1 MTKKNVKAE
10 PANLSEK
17 QKEDIKVQILKQFPN
32 LSLFNDELDFL
43 IEQYNKDKKYVAK
56 LMDCKNPIEKVVDEN
71 KIEAIKVVKQ
81 GTDEWNEIDA
91 KMRKAREEF
100 LKVNEQIKE
109 DNDNFQKSV
118 ISI

>member
-1 MTKKNVKAE
+1 MAKKEKIE

-43 IEQYNKDKKYVAK
+43 IEQYNKDKKYVAR
-56 LMDCKNPIEKVVDEN
+56 LMDCKNPIEKVVDEK

-81 GTDEWNEIDA
+81 GSDEWIEIDA
-91 KMRKAREEF
+91 KMQKAKEEF

-109 DNDNFQKSV
+109 DNDNEKSA

>member
-1 MTKKNVKAE
+1 MAKKEKIE

-56 LMDCKNPIEKVVDEN
+56 LMDCKSPIEKVVDEK

-81 GTDEWNEIDA
+81 GTDEWRDIVQKMDKA
-91 KMRKAREEF
+91 KEEF

-109 DNDNFQKSV
+109 DTDNEKSIV
-118 ISI
+118 SI